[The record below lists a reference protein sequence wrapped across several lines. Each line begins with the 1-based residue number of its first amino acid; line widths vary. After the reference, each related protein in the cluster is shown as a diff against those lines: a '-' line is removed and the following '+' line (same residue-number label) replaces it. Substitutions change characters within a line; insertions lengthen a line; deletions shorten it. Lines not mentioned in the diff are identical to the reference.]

1 MLITTTGFVAL
12 STGPIEAIV
21 EVRELGTDE
30 PTATVVSTHELAW
43 SDVLRNARIELT
55 DTVTPEEHGPGT
67 SISYLTITVPLQD
80 DESRRSA
87 YRLREY
93 VETGSPHPAND
104 EERNASP

>member
-1 MLITTTGFVAL
+1 M
-12 STGPIEAIV
+12 

-30 PTATVVSTHELAW
+30 PSAQVVSTQEFNW

-80 DESRRSA
+80 DKSRRSA
-87 YRLREY
+87 YRLREH

-104 EERNASP
+104 EKRNAAP